1 MTEIRTRFAPSPT
14 GYLHIGGARTAIFSW
29 LYARRHGGKFILR
42 IEDTDLERSTD
53 ESIRQIIE
61 AMDWLGLDYDEG
73 PFRQTARQDIYK
85 KRIDELLDGDHAYR
99 CVCPKE
105 TLDKKRALM
114 MKSGKKPMYD
124 GTCRGKNIKANC
136 GEPFVIRF
144 KTPKDGETIVEDLL
158 RGEVRF
164 NNEELDDMIIAR
176 SDGSP
181 TYNFCVVIDDS
192 DMKISHVI
200 RGDDHLA
207 NTPRQAVIY
216 KALGLALPKFAHVSM
231 ILGRDGARLSKRHGA
246 MSVMEYRDRGFLP
259 GALLNYL
266 VRLGWS
272 HGDQEVFTLDEMKT
286 HFDFGAVSK
295 SAAKFDEEKLLWLN
309 TEYLRA
315 EPPQNLAQLVAPFL
329 EEKGVKVELEKIEK
343 LIPMLV
349 QRAKTIADLANGMTY
364 FFTDNVEYNE
374 KAATK
379 FLKPAVAEPLKELSS
394 RLNGIDFSSEENI
407 ETAFRALIDE
417 RGMKLKELAQPVR
430 IALTGGTVSPGL
442 FEVMK
447 ALGQEKC
454 VARIKTAGEYSES
467 GEHVK

>member
-53 ESIRQIIE
+53 ESIEQIME
-61 AMDWLGLDYDEG
+61 AMEWLGLDFDEG
-73 PFRQTARQDIYK
+73 PFRQTARQEIYIK
-85 KRIDELLDGDHAYR
+85 YISELLENGHAYR
-99 CVCPKE
+99 CVCKKE
-105 TLDKKRALM
+105 TLDKKRSAM
-114 MKSGKKPMYD
+114 MKAGKKPMYD
-124 GTCRGKNIKANC
+124 GTCRDINIKADC
-136 GEPFVIRF
+136 GEPFVVRF
-144 KTPKDGETIVEDLL
+144 KTPKDGETVVEDLL

-164 NNEELDDMIIAR
+164 KNAELDDMIIAR

-216 KALGLALPKFAHVSM
+216 KALGLTLPKFAHVSM
-231 ILGRDGARLSKRHGA
+231 ILGKDGARLSKRHGA
-246 MSVMEYRDRGFLP
+246 LSVLEYRDRGFLP
-259 GALLNYL
+259 GALFNYL
-266 VRLGWS
+266 IRLGWS
-272 HGDQEVFTLDEMKT
+272 HGDQEIFSLDEMKE

-295 SAAKFDEEKLLWLN
+295 SAAKFDEEKLTWLN

-315 EPPQNLAQLVAPFL
+315 ETPQKLAPLVVPFL
-329 EEKGVKVELEKIEK
+329 EEKGITPELEKIEP

-349 QRAKTIADLANGMTY
+349 QRARTIVDLANSMSY
-364 FFTDNVEYNE
+364 FFIDKIKYDE
-374 KAATK
+374 KASTK
-379 FLKPAVAEPLKELSS
+379 FLKPEIAEPLKELAD
-394 RLNGIDFSSEENI
+394 RLGGVDFSSEENI
-407 ETAFRALIDE
+407 ETEFRALIEE

-430 IALTGGTVSPGL
+430 IALTGGTISPGL

-447 ALGQEKC
+447 ALGKTKS
-454 VARIKTAGEYSES
+454 AKRIKAAGEYAES
-467 GEHVK
+467 KESVK